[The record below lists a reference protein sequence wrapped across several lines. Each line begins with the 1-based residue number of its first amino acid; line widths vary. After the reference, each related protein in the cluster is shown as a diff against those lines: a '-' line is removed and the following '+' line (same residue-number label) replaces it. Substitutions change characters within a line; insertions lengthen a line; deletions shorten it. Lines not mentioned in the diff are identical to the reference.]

1 MMQTKNTYRRRGVRR
16 GFTLIEA
23 IVIVV
28 ILGILA
34 AVIAPRLLSRVGDSR
49 SATARSNAATLRT
62 SMDLFLLDHSTKI
75 GREDLTIRVL
85 VERPSFIEAAD
96 YKPYLQSAD
105 DIMDPWDNEYI
116 LEYPGRDGKDFSI
129 ISYGADARPGGEGEA
144 ADIIVP

>member
-1 MMQTKNTYRRRGVRR
+1 LKNSKSTTRRRRTRR

-49 SATARSNAATLRT
+49 AATARSNAATLST
-62 SMDLFLLDHSTKI
+62 SMNLFLLDHGTKI
-75 GREDLTIRVL
+75 GRENLTIRVL
-85 VERPSFIEAAD
+85 VERPSFIDAAD
-96 YKPYLQSAD
+96 YKTYLQSED
-105 DIMDPWDNEYI
+105 DIIDPWNNEYI

-129 ISYGADARPGGEGEA
+129 ISYGADGRPGGEGEA

>member
-1 MMQTKNTYRRRGVRR
+1 MKTMRIKRRAVRR

-34 AVIAPRLLSRVGDSR
+34 SVIAPRLLGRLGQAR
-49 SATARSNAATLRT
+49 SETARQNASVLRG
-62 SMDLFLLDHSTKI
+62 SMDLFLVDHSTKL
-75 GREDLTIRVL
+75 GRETPTIRVL
-85 VERPSFIEAAD
+85 IERPSYIDAAD
-96 YKPYLQSAD
+96 YQAYIQSAD
-105 DIMDPWDNEYI
+105 DLIDPWGNEFI

-129 ISYGADARPGGEGEA
+129 ISFGADGQPGGEGEA

>member
-1 MMQTKNTYRRRGVRR
+1 MTKTKKTKRRAMRR

-34 AVIAPRLLSRVGDSR
+34 AVIAPRLLSRVGDTR
-49 SATARSNAATLRT
+49 AATAKSNAKSLST
-62 SMDLFLLDHSTKI
+62 SMNLFLLDHGSKI
-75 GREDLTIRVL
+75 GRENLTINVL
-85 VERPSFIEAAD
+85 IERPNFIDAAD
-96 YKPYLQSAD
+96 YDRYQNPE
-105 DIMDPWDNEYI
+105 DIIDPWGNEYI

-129 ISYGADARPGGEGEA
+129 ISYGSDGQPGGEGEA